1 MFSSLTTSVL
11 AYLQADIPV
20 NIIQHQ
26 IHLNYLIICER
37 IFVFQQLYHFL
48 HENKDIEFG
57 RFKKILVINRLT
69 LRIDIY
75 PTSSKMEDLSISYE
89 D

>member
-20 NIIQHQ
+20 NLIHHQ

-37 IFVFQQLYHFL
+37 IFVFQQLYQFL
-48 HENKDIEFG
+48 H
-57 RFKKILVINRLT
+57 
-69 LRIDIY
+69 
-75 PTSSKMEDLSISYE
+75 
-89 D
+89 